1 MDNHGQNRGGSPGS
15 NAIDF
20 AAVAAELRA
29 RIDELESSVDARPTV
44 IHTDKA
50 ETITDEVL
58 FFSEAGGGVQDPM
71 CNCSSCKAERR
82 LMESRASGLC
92 WRCGNPQGLHICL

>member
-29 RIDELESSVDARPTV
+29 RIDELESSFDAHPV
-44 IHTDKA
+44 NA
-50 ETITDEVL
+50 SSGEL
-58 FFSEAGGGVQDPM
+58 FPEGGGIQDPM
-71 CNCSSCKAERR
+71 CNCPGCKSERE
-82 LMESRASGLC
+82 LMLVSRANGLC